1 MTLYLHSVPLSNA
14 TQTRAR
20 GTATQDLVNQT
31 ALDTLP
37 TAQVAGTQPG
47 QIQLSGS
54 FVGASA
60 GELARALDELGNA
73 VDDGLQTV
81 PVWSDTDAE
90 PVDDGYYTVS
100 SAETTPPEPS
110 EAGPLV
116 EYTLSLER
124 VGTRQSQWRAVATAP
139 TALESDLATGER
151 PTVAV
156 PSTPRPTYWW
166 SLATGRSQVDAVDT
180 VTVAGG
186 ELEIYDPADAAAGG
200 PELLYNVAYDDQ
212 FGVDCVLW
220 DTYGHSTKTDVEGV
234 VQWRAVYSRGH
245 DPRGPLVASTRRF
258 RLRADPDNRTLAA
271 ESYATDAD
279 AWSDVSLGSSSSWNL
294 IELDI
299 AQIDPAVIRLQ
310 TTFAHGDDDDVY
322 TLDARLRRGADGAVW
337 SIPQNERPPTP
348 PGLVDLL
355 EPTAADSYEVA
366 GATTTTRARSE
377 TRQ

>member
-1 MTLYLHSVPLSNA
+1 MTLYLHSIPLSNA

-31 ALDTLP
+31 AIDTLP
-37 TAQVAGTQPG
+37 TANVAGTQPG
-47 QIQLSGS
+47 QVQLSGS

-60 GELARALDELGNA
+60 NDLARSLDELGNA

-81 PVWSDTDAE
+81 PVWSDTDTE
-90 PVDDGYYTVS
+90 PVDDGFYTVS

-124 VGTRQSQWRAVATAP
+124 VGTRQSQWRSVATAP
-139 TALESDLATGER
+139 TALESNFATGEL
-151 PTVAV
+151 PAVAV
-156 PSTPRPTYWW
+156 PSTSRPTYWW
-166 SLATGRSQVDAVDT
+166 SLATGRVAATPVDT
-180 VTVAGG
+180 VAVAAG
-186 ELEIYDPADAAAGG
+186 ELEIYNPATAPASD
-200 PELLYNVAYDDQ
+200 PELLYDVAYEDQ
-212 FGVDCVLW
+212 FGSDCVLW
-220 DTYGHSTKTDVEGV
+220 DTYGHTNKTDADGV
-234 VQWRAVYSRGH
+234 VQWRAAYSRGH
-245 DPRGPLVASTRRF
+245 DPRGTLVASTRRF
-258 RLRADPDNRTLAA
+258 RLRVNSNDRTLVA
-271 ESYATDAD
+271 ESYDAD
-279 AWSDVSLGSSSSWNL
+279 TDEWSDVSVGSSSAWSL
-294 IELDI
+294 VEVDV

-310 TTFAHGDDDDVY
+310 TTFGDSDGVY
-322 TLDARLRRGADGAVW
+322 TLDARLRRGADGVVW

-377 TRQ
+377 VRL